1 MKSRAQIADRLR
13 ANFTRAVNKA
23 VTSGKRRG
31 LRPDLFPDHAVQN
44 VWFLIGYIERH
55 EPELSKALARLVG
68 TEDSCTKL
76 RGEKQ

>member
-13 ANFTRAVNKA
+13 ANFTRAVNSA

-55 EPELSKALARLVG
+55 EPELAKALARLVG
-68 TEDSCTKL
+68 SEDLHTKL
-76 RGEKQ
+76 RGEMQ